1 MKKTI
6 SILLSLT
13 MMLTAVFC
21 VDLSALADDI
31 LKTASSADKNIDV
44 NKLMFESLL
53 KDRNWV
59 IDSLVDGDFSNNPYT
74 ELCAGASEE
83 TFLEDVL
90 SNYENDEAFKVLVN
104 AMQEYENLDSYATTW
119 TEKTLAALANGLG
132 IINDDQ
138 LLDYVD
144 NTVKTAA
151 SIKYEDII
159 NAVLCEDYTSSWGST
174 LFEDNSSVEEYRQ
187 MGKILKNL
195 SGYQKA
201 LKSNASLLEKGIFE
215 SAEDFADYTD
225 DFLSAYEDSLYNVL
239 INKLGAKPIGDSEAL
254 NKKIIGAT
262 AMAYVLLA
270 EHHDPTT
277 GEDSYLSEL
286 YNDLFAPG
294 TKEILSG
301 VGKGLKIGKAATEYA
316 MLLETLVS
324 QTDSTVQVM
333 NRLNS
338 NTSDEDLSKAL
349 NSYAKLVRDSGNTLV
364 YSYDSIVDYVNK
376 QGLVGKTV
384 IKGAEKSFTNYLNM
398 RSGYFDLD
406 KMVMTNAISEQL
418 ISMGKCVQLAVW
430 IADKA
435 TDIKETSEKIYVCK
449 YIQKAI
455 NETKKT
461 YDADYKAFCLKQSD
475 ENARKCL
482 DDLEFLKKLRL
493 FGEKQAYGSVT
504 SQTDSVVGLLLG
516 GGDLSNDIE
525 KHYQGNVDM
534 LLGCTLS
541 PDGNVKISVEYG
553 DVLTVMPYRL
563 NNGNITVYGRLE
575 KSDGKVIEFPEADY
589 VLMSSLVLDGGTLN
603 VNSSDSL
610 GKVQIVIPVL
620 EGYSKNVNVKG
631 SELIVGGINGSSLT
645 VNTAENGRIETIGDL
660 TVDGELGFDK
670 ASVTVDGNC
679 SVGYL
684 RMQNAEDYLLVNGDF
699 RYEWVSG
706 YTDYLTAGTAEF
718 KGNFSSEYYYATE
731 NHKTIFSGA
740 GEQTVLDSYNTQFAN
755 LAIRNPKVK
764 FADGYAA
771 NITLCEDSVAAKIA
785 TADELNTNG
794 YNLNV
799 SEDIDVIKLIAT
811 GDSQVTATNISAGS
825 LNASENAN
833 VTITGDLVSE
843 RLEFNKANVTV
854 DGNCSVGYLRMQNA
868 EDYLLV
874 NGDFRYEWVSGYT
887 DYLTAGTAEFKG
899 NFSSEY
905 YYATENHKTI
915 FSGAGEQTVLD
926 SYNTQFANLVLENT
940 SKKGVVF
947 ESPIIVTT
955 LFNHN
960 QNKFTLYD
968 NGNGSSFPDYD
979 GDGLKDNIDPY
990 PLKAEHTHTYD
1001 SGKITKAATCTANGV
1016 KTYTC
1021 TVCGETKT
1029 ETIKAI
1035 GHKAVTDKALAATCT
1050 KAGKT
1055 AGSHCSVCNTVI
1067 TAQKAVPATGHSYD
1081 AGKVTKPATATTTGV
1096 KTYTCTICGATK
1108 TEVLPVTRLQT
1119 PTAKAVVNAN
1129 GGFTISWN
1137 KISGADKYDVYYDN
1151 GTGYK
1156 LLRTV
1161 TGTSTTTGTAP
1172 YGKKYSYK
1180 VRAVNSKNSAVTS
1193 AFSTAVTATNT
1204 KKLQTPTLKATV
1216 NANGGF
1222 TISWN
1227 KISGADK
1234 YDVYYDNG
1242 TGYKL
1247 LRTVTGTSTTTG
1259 TAPYG
1264 KKYSYKVRAVNSKN
1278 STITSAF
1285 SSAVTA
1291 TNNKK
1296 LQTPTLKA
1304 TVNAN
1309 GSFKL
1314 SWNKVEGAT
1323 RYGIYMLES
1332 NGKYKW
1338 IKSTSATSW
1347 TTGTAQYGKKYTYKV
1362 FAVNDNTSAKSA
1374 FSSAVSA
1381 TNNKKLQSTTAKVT
1395 VNANGSFKI
1404 SWNKVTGAT
1413 KYGIYMKQSNGSYKW
1428 IKTVTGTSWTTG
1440 TAQYNKQ
1447 YSYKV
1452 LVANNNKSAQ
1462 TFSNVVNAKNTK
1474 KLQTPSLKVAVNK
1487 NGSFKLSWGKVT
1499 GATSY
1504 QIYMKQSNGTY
1515 KLIKTT
1521 TSTSFTTAVASKGK
1535 TYSYKVRAVTS
1546 KNKNATSNYS
1556 KVVGA
1561 KRK

>member
-31 LKTASSADKNIDV
+31 LKTASFADKNINV

-74 ELCAGASEE
+74 ELCVGASEE

-755 LAIRNPKVK
+755 L
-764 FADGYAA
+764 
-771 NITLCEDSVAAKIA
+771 
-785 TADELNTNG
+785 
-794 YNLNV
+794 
-799 SEDIDVIKLIAT
+799 
-811 GDSQVTATNISAGS
+811 
-825 LNASENAN
+825 
-833 VTITGDLVSE
+833 
-843 RLEFNKANVTV
+843 
-854 DGNCSVGYLRMQNA
+854 
-868 EDYLLV
+868 
-874 NGDFRYEWVSGYT
+874 
-887 DYLTAGTAEFKG
+887 
-899 NFSSEY
+899 
-905 YYATENHKTI
+905 
-915 FSGAGEQTVLD
+915 
-926 SYNTQFANLVLENT
+926 VLENT

-1474 KLQTPSLKVAVNK
+1474 KLQTSSLKVAVNK

-1521 TSTSFTTAVASKGK
+1521 SSTSFTTAVAAKGK

-1546 KNKNATSNYS
+1546 KNKNATSAYS